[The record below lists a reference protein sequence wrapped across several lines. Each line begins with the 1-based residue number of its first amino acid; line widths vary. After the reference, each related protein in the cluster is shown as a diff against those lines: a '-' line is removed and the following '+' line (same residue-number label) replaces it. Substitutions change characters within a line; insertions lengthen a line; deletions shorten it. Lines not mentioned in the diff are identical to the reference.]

1 MIERNLL
8 NRHVYRLLPVNGWEY
23 VAGWSAWVPFAEA
36 AAYAPLTSGVYV
48 MRMGHAGPV
57 VYVGM
62 AGERNG
68 RGLRGRLGVYASGK
82 AAVSGCGEAALN
94 RALADLDWLR
104 DRLAEVEADRP
115 RTASNGSRCNRSLDL
130 YVCWA
135 TAADRTEAIGLERY
149 VLAELDLTT
158 LWNVR
163 PR

>member
-1 MIERNLL
+1 MAIERNLL
-8 NRHVYRLLPVNGWEY
+8 DRSCVPLLPVTGWEH
-23 VAGWSAWVPFAEA
+23 VAGWSPWVPFVEA
-36 AAYAPLTSGVYV
+36 AVCAPLTPGVYV
-48 MRMGHAGPV
+48 MRMGRAGPV

-104 DRLAEVEADRP
+104 DRLAEVEAGRP
-115 RTASNGSRCNRSLDL
+115 RTAKQWARAAIDHWDL

-135 TAADRTEAIGLERY
+135 TAADRTEAIGLERL

-158 LWNVR
+158 LWNV
-163 PR
+163 